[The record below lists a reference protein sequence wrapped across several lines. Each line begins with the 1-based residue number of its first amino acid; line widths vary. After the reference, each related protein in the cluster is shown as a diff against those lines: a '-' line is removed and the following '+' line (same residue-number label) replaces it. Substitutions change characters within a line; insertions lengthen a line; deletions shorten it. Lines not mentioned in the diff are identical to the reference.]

1 LTAESPHHGSG
12 NYGLLDQIAALR
24 WVRDNIAALGG
35 DPGYVTV
42 FGQSA
47 GGHDIGLLL
56 SSPLT
61 KGLIHRAVEES
72 GTVMIG
78 GDLTPPRSRL
88 EAAGVQLAANWKAPA
103 QNQIQYL
110 RSLSAA
116 DILKGSPAYGQR
128 GPLRAE
134 PDIDGY
140 AVVKLPARGISETP
154 GAACAAD
161 HRQQRPRTVAG
172 RRAGSSEDGVRRVLS
187 RLRLE
192 FYNIWNHTQWSLI
205 NVTPTFDAT
214 GNITNLAGTAGGGR
228 YGFKA
233 R

>member
-1 LTAESPHHGSG
+1 MGGSALGLGGIEPSFGGQNLAAHGVVVVTIQYRLGRFGFVAHPELTAESPHHGSG
-12 NYGLLDQIAALR
+12 NYGLLDQIAALC
-24 WVRDNIAALGG
+24 WVHDNIAAFGG
-35 DPGYVTV
+35 HPGNVTV

-103 QNQIQYL
+103 HNQIQYL
-110 RSLSAA
+110 HSLSGA
-116 DILKGSPAYGQR
+116 DIL
-128 GPLRAE
+128 
-134 PDIDGY
+134 
-140 AVVKLPARGISETP
+140 T
-154 GAACAAD
+154 
-161 HRQQRPRTVAG
+161 
-172 RRAGSSEDGVRRVLS
+172 
-187 RLRLE
+187 RLRQ
-192 FYNIWNHTQWSLI
+192 F
-205 NVTPTFDAT
+205 
-214 GNITNLAGTAGGGR
+214 
-228 YGFKA
+228 A